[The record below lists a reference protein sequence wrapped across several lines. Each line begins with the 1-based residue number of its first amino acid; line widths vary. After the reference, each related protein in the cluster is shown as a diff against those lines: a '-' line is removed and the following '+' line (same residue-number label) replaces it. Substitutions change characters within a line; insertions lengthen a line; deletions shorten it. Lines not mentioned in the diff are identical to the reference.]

1 MATAKQAPKVLQP
14 LPVEAPKGPSIEY
27 IGEGARAV
35 KFTINPKALRYV
47 VRADGQ
53 VLEYL

>member
-53 VLEYL
+53 VLEDL